1 MDDLYREDEADFFVM
16 LHCQNGSA
24 TVMTDDQGEVAF
36 YETKEDADYAA
47 FENMLGK
54 AFGWEVFCMGNGE

>member
-1 MDDLYREDEADFFVM
+1 MGEADFFVM
-16 LHCQNGSA
+16 LHLRNGDV
-24 TVMTDDQGEVAF
+24 TVMLDAKGEEVAF

-47 FENMLGK
+47 FENPLGK

>member
-1 MDDLYREDEADFFVM
+1 MDNADFFVM

-24 TVMTDDQGEVAF
+24 TVMTDPDNGEVAF
-36 YETKEDADYAA
+36 YPTKESADYDASC
-47 FENMLGK
+47 NLLGK